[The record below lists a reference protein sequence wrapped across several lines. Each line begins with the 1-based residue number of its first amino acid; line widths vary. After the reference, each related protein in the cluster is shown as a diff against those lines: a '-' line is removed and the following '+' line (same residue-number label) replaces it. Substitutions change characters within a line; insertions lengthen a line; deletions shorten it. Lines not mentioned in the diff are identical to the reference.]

1 MADRV
6 LAGIVL
12 ISGDKVLL
20 VLSRKDARAGRWRW
34 SIPKG
39 RHKQGADLGLFD
51 TASRELREESGI
63 DLASLGIG
71 EADCVGR
78 GTLTYPRKGRS
89 VVLHYFVASCRCVV
103 LDSASTAGE
112 SMAGVGFFARPLAES
127 LIALEQRPIIEMF
140 LHHVSANP
148 ET

>member
-39 RHKQGADLGLFD
+39 RYKSGSDVGLFD
-51 TASRELREESGI
+51 AAARELKEEAGI
-63 DLASLGIG
+63 DLAGVGVGMS
-71 EADCVGR
+71 DCVGR
-78 GTLTYPRKGRS
+78 GVLTYSRKGRS
-89 VVLHYFVASCRCVV
+89 VELHHFVLASPLIV
-103 LDSASTAGE
+103 LDSRVTAGE
-112 SMAGVGFFARPLAES
+112 AMAGVGLFDHGLARTMIAEEQHVLIDMYLPGSFF
-127 LIALEQRPIIEMF
+127 
-140 LHHVSANP
+140 
-148 ET
+148 